1 MYGKV
6 MSIPDSAIEI
16 YFELATRYTPAQI
29 VDVKRKLSDGINPRD
44 VKMEL
49 AREIVSIFYGDDAA
63 QHAEQQFKEVF
74 QKKRLPEDMPV
85 FTVINGMSVVDVI
98 VALNFAASKG
108 EARRLIAGGGVYLDG
123 RTVTDVNEAPQ
134 PNPELVL
141 QVGKRR
147 FAKLVS

>member
-29 VDVKRKLSDGINPRD
+29 VEVKRKLAGDMNPRD

-49 AREIVSIFYGDDAA
+49 AREIVSIFYGDEAA
-63 QHAEQQFKEVF
+63 QHAEQQFKQVF
-74 QKKRLPEDMPV
+74 QKKGLPEDMPA
-85 FTVINGMSVVDVI
+85 FTVTSGMNVVDVI

-108 EARRLIAGGGVYLDG
+108 EARRLVAGGGVYLDG
-123 RTVTDVNEAPQ
+123 RTVTDANEVPQ
-134 PNPELVL
+134 PNPEIVL

-147 FAKLVS
+147 FAKLV